1 MTRRYHGTSHLGRC
15 NIDGLVDSTPILLRR
30 HLEIYLQ
37 AAENKMRNGLQQPTG
52 DMWTRG
58 YVLAKELREQI
69 AILDAI
75 DYGAIVPLEVQS

>member
-1 MTRRYHGTSHLGRC
+1 MTRHYQGTSRLGRC
-15 NIDGLVDSTPILLRR
+15 NVDHLVDQTPMLLRR

-37 AAENKMRNGLQQPTG
+37 AAENKMRNGLTLATG

-58 YVLAKELREQI
+58 YILAKELREQI

-75 DYGAIVPLEVQS
+75 DSGAIAPL